1 MTHPEWRSAISPDRL
16 ADYFPAW
23 LNNLADD
30 VVLEGSAMDGTV
42 QGAEPVRT
50 ILVYIRSLYEYQR
63 FHFAGPYG
71 EDGFLED
78 YTAGVRGE
86 PINNVTLVTSNPAGQ
101 AQHIVGNYRPRSTLL
116 LLSRLVGDHFA
127 GTPYGE
133 HFATSG
139 D

>member
-78 YTAGVRGE
+78 YPPGSAASRS
-86 PINNVTLVTSNPAGQ
+86 ITSPWSPATPPGR
-101 AQHIVGNYRPRSTLL
+101 HST
-116 LLSRLVGDHFA
+116 SW
-127 GTPYGE
+127 
-133 HFATSG
+133 ATTGPGARCCSCPG
-139 D
+139 